1 MSQRT
6 DARVIAKSMAHNDVR
21 RSSGESGQRNWA
33 RFGGICRASRRR
45 SRAFLDPVEFNL
57 KLSDSLELHVK
68 VAAHLIE
75 AGLENLAALVQDIND
90 AIELIS
96 RHVEPA
102 GLWNPRNRTVS
113 PSSRYHQK
121 ERNGREH
128 PTAEVAIGQENADR
142 RHIGLLT
149 LCSIPGSQTRFMEG

>member
-1 MSQRT
+1 
-6 DARVIAKSMAHNDVR
+6 IAKSMAHNDVR
-21 RSSGESGQRNWA
+21 RSSGESGQRKLGSV
-33 RFGGICRASRRR
+33 RRICRASRRR
-45 SRAFLDPVEFNL
+45 RAFLDPVEFNL

-75 AGLENLAALVQDIND
+75 AGLENLAALVQYIND

-102 GLWNPRNRTVS
+102 GFWNPRNRTVS
-113 PSSRYHQK
+113 PSSRCHQK

-128 PTAEVAIGQENADR
+128 PTAEVAIGQQKPGR
-142 RHIGLLT
+142 RH
-149 LCSIPGSQTRFMEG
+149 